1 MTLRTVGAGT
11 SITTGTATQ
20 QSSPISGKSTALR
33 VVATGQNTFV
43 AIGTEPSATATDF
56 VVPANSAATLAFS
69 NTSAKV
75 VSISTATTYTYIDFP
90 QGTASPFAAGD
101 YVSLDLADGSDQD
114 YYNFTHKRV
123 KSVDVSFT
131 PNASSGYGRRIRI
144 IDAYTGVGIAT
155 AFSADK
161 GASPRDAK
169 LRSSLKVAGL
179 RTASTNGQINCQQ
192 VQIVGG

>member
-43 AIGTEPSATATDF
+43 AIGTEPTATATDF

-75 VSISTATTYTYIDFP
+75 AAISTSSTYTIIDFP
-90 QGTASPFAAGD
+90 QGTSSPFAVGD
-101 YVSLDLADGSDQD
+101 YVSLDLADGSSQD
-114 YYNFTHKRV
+114 YYEFTHKRV
-123 KSVDVSFT
+123 KQVYSSASA
-131 PNASSGYGRRIRI
+131 PNYGAGENWFSQRIVVENDYGRNIS
-144 IDAYTGVGIAT
+144 T
-155 AFSADK
+155 ALSD
-161 GASPRDAK
+161 DNTT
-169 LRSSLKVAGL
+169 LRGSFKVAA
-179 RTASTNGQINCQQ
+179 RTDSGSGKLYIQQ
-192 VQIVGG
+192 VQIAGDA